1 MAGLF
6 GLFGKKSNDNGSEGA
21 FYLDSDDAKT
31 FGDIEYM
38 RKQQQ
43 VKKTFPKIA
52 GIQPTKV
59 SDSVTKAAMEMS
71 KPASNG
77 SSATS
82 FSSSSSSSSFS
93 TPTPKTERR
102 RPDTNLDEFRKM
114 ARDMKK

>member
-6 GLFGKKSNDNGSEGA
+6 GLFGKKSENTESGA
-21 FYLDSDDAKT
+21 FYLGSDDSQSL
-31 FGDIEYM
+31 GDVEFM

-43 VKKTFPKIA
+43 VKKSFPKMA
-52 GIQPTKV
+52 GGKPVNIP
-59 SDSVTKAAMEMS
+59 DSVAKAAMEMS

-77 SSATS
+77 SSASS
-82 FSSSSSSSSFS
+82 FSSSSSSSFS
-93 TPTPKTERR
+93 TPTTERR